1 MITLTENGKQ
11 KAEKFINE
19 CKAKRK
25 EIIEAGKDT
34 ANETNIPDISDII
47 SDIELSEED
56 KEYCNGWSVTD
67 HYESDIPLYLK
78 RDIDYTE
85 KTYSDLINEALNVLE
100 NDDTV
105 FTDMVNELD
114 SWNGYAD
121 GFRCFPMDE
130 LDDLFGGCT
139 LSDFLNKLAPDFNY
153 QDEYMIDTI
162 YGLSSTNDMAA
173 VYRDNV
179 NAGELLDNIIEYKNH
194 LYFYD
199 SDFENLIDEIIK
211 MKGEE

>member
-1 MITLTENGKQ
+1 VRLDGQKGENM
-11 KAEKFINE
+11 
-19 CKAKRK
+19 
-25 EIIEAGKDT
+25 
-34 ANETNIPDISDII
+34 
-47 SDIELSEED
+47 
-56 KEYCNGWSVTD
+56 
-67 HYESDIPLYLK
+67 
-78 RDIDYTE
+78 
-85 KTYSDLINEALNVLE
+85 KTYSDLINEAMNILE

-130 LDDLFGGCT
+130 LDELFSGCT
-139 LSDFLNKLAPDFNY
+139 LSDFLSKLAPDFNY

-179 NAGELLDNIIEYKNH
+179 SVGELLDEIIKYKNH
-194 LYFYD
+194 LYFSD
-199 SDFENLIDEIIK
+199 SDFENLIDEIIE